1 MKLAL
6 TPHVKILR
14 NIEFSTRRIREVRT
28 LAYNNQELIPA
39 TLERYAATLNTLLDR
54 RVIDEDLSLIIGG
67 ILGFLEVFGKEYITP
82 ILLIGLAVIILCIV
96 VYYAIRFLEAREKRW
111 QGNKEVHQKLT

>member
-1 MKLAL
+1 MEYKQIRDKLV
-6 TPHVKILR
+6 TI
-14 NIEFSTRRIREVRT
+14 T
-28 LAYNNQELIPA
+28 IP
-39 TLERYAATLNTLLDR
+39 
-54 RVIDEDLSLIIGG
+54 LIIGG

-111 QGNKEVHQKLT
+111 QGNKEVHQKLTERVRIIEENIKDIQRNQKIDEKINILENQIKYIKGRIEK